1 LYIKI
6 VYKKYIENLGILIK
20 LKPFFSCQSKI
31 NSNPKQVLRMSSPV
45 VVPVVVVP
53 EVEVAKVVR
62 PRKPTLPAKFQKVL
76 VTGYHFLNIL
86 SELGL
91 LNGDVKLAQ
100 DAVKMYSS
108 IEDQTVF
115 YEKFLVD
122 FKSAQKEMKKL
133 IVAHNKPPKAPRKPR
148 APKEPKEG
156 ETAEPKK
163 VGRKKNTVK
172 IVNDAKPDDIIS
184 QLVSIGTSEHGGAA
198 AEPAPVKV
206 PAKRGRKPKAAAAEA
221 PVVQDTIPAPVVEE
235 AAAPAVVPAAEKK
248 PRKNAKKEAPAP
260 VVAEVAA
267 PAPVV
272 AEKKPRKNAK
282 KEAPAPVPEPAASQD
297 EDDGDELVTREYV
310 INGVQVLVDE
320 DNNVYHFTTHEQIG
334 TFDQANAAIV
344 PL

>member
-1 LYIKI
+1 
-6 VYKKYIENLGILIK
+6 
-20 LKPFFSCQSKI
+20 
-31 NSNPKQVLRMSSPV
+31 MSSPV

-53 EVEVAKVVR
+53 EVEVTKVVR

-91 LNGDVKLAQ
+91 LNGDIKLAQ

-108 IEDQTVF
+108 IDDQTVF
-115 YEKFLVD
+115 YEKFLED
-122 FKSAQKEMKKL
+122 FKPAQKEMKKL

-184 QLVSIGTSEHGGAA
+184 QLVSIGTSEQGGAA
-198 AEPAPVKV
+198 ADPAPAKV
-206 PAKRGRKPKAAAAEA
+206 PAKRGRKPKAAATEA

-235 AAAPAVVPAAEKK
+235 ATAPAAAVVPAAADKK
-248 PRKNAKKEAPAP
+248 PRKNAKKEAVVP
-260 VVAEVAA
+260 VVAEAA

-282 KEAPAPVPEPAASQD
+282 KEAPAPAPVPVPEPAASQD
-297 EDDGDELVTREYV
+297 EDDGDDLVTREYV

-334 TFDQANAAIV
+334 TFDQANASIV
-344 PL
+344 PLL